1 MTLRPAVFIDRD
13 GTIIVE
19 KVYLSDPE
27 GVELTRDAVE
37 AMRSLSDAGFALVVV
52 TNQAGIARGLYEL
65 EDYHAVAAR
74 LSEVLAEG
82 GVHIDGTYYCP
93 HHPEWTGPCACRKP
107 GTGMYLEAAEALGLD
122 LSASFYVGDKLTD
135 VQPGLTLGGR
145 GVLVRSGYGAEL
157 ESEAPDGVWVV
168 DDLAAAAQAI
178 VEARTR

>member
-27 GVELTRDAVE
+27 GVELTPGAVDALR
-37 AMRSLSDAGFALVVV
+37 ALSDAGFALVVV
-52 TNQAGIARGLYEL
+52 TNQAGIARGLYTV

-74 LSEVLAEG
+74 LAEVLAEG
-82 GVHIDGTYYCP
+82 AVSIDGTYYCP
-93 HHPEWTGPCACRKP
+93 HHPEWSGPCPCRKP
-107 GTGMYLEAAEALGLD
+107 GTGMYLEAAEDLGID
-122 LSASFYVGDKLTD
+122 LTASFYVGDKLTD
-135 VQPGLTLGGR
+135 VQPRLTLGGQ

-168 DDLAAAAQAI
+168 DDLAAAAEAI